1 MDKISVNWDLTK
13 IFKNDDEFLE
23 SIKTLEKLKSN
34 YKNYKGRILKDSNT
48 LKDFILF
55 EKDVSMLLEKVYVYA
70 YLGYYSCMND
80 VKFQEYTEM
89 ANKISDEIDVESSF
103 VTPEIMKSSYSKV
116 LKLLKEADMLEES
129 FRFEKIFRYKDHTL
143 TDSEEKLLSNLSE
156 IFRTPEN
163 SFMSLNNQDIDLGYI
178 KDEKGKKVLLT
189 SSNYGKYLTSK
200 NSRVRKSAFESMYKF
215 YKNHINTISS
225 LYISSVK
232 SDEIYSKIKKFNNAI
247 ESSLYHDNISTKLY
261 KNLIEVNDEN
271 LDLLK
276 KYYKVKSKLLGIKK
290 LNMYDLSVNVSN
302 LKEKDIPYEECLN
315 IIYNALSVLGEKY
328 VSDLKSVINNGT
340 IDVYPKVSKRSGAY
354 QWGTYRTTYVSI
366 NYENNYEGVDT
377 LIHELGHAMH
387 SYYSDSSQSY
397 TYASYPIFLAEI
409 ASTVNEILL
418 EEYMLKNAKTKN
430 EKIYY
435 ISDYLDKFKA
445 TVYRQTMFAEFEY
458 IIHNKYSN
466 GGLLT
471 KDILC
476 DEYYKLNKK
485 NFYPVVKVNEEI
497 KYEWA
502 RIPHFYTPYYVY
514 KYATGF
520 IAATLIADKL
530 LNGDEKFK
538 EKYIK
543 FLSSGG
549 SDYPINILNKL
560 GIDIENIETLN
571 NAYKIFKEKI
581 KELENLTK

>member
-13 IFKNDDEFLE
+13 IFKSDDEFLK
-23 SIKTLEKLKSN
+23 SIKKLEKLKCN
-34 YKNYKGRILKDSNT
+34 YKNYKGKLLKDANT

-55 EKDVSMLLEKVYVYA
+55 EKDVSMILEKVVVYS
-70 YLGYYSCMND
+70 YLGYYECMND

-89 ANKISDEIDVESSF
+89 ANKISDEIEVESSF
-103 VTPEIMKSSYSKV
+103 VIPEIMKSSYNRV
-116 LKLLKEADMLEES
+116 LKLLKESNMEEES
-129 FRFEKIFRYKDHTL
+129 FRFEKMFRYKDHTL
-143 TDSEEKLLSNLSE
+143 SNEEEKLLSNLSE
-156 IFRTPEN
+156 IFRTPESTFN
-163 SFMSLNNQDIDLGYI
+163 SLNNQDIDLGYI
-178 KDEKGKKVLLT
+178 LDEKDKKVSLT
-189 SSNYGKYLTSK
+189 SSNYGKYMTSK
-200 NSRVRKSAFESMYKF
+200 NSKVRESAFKNMYKF
-215 YKNHINTISS
+215 YENHINTISS

-232 SDEIYSKIKKFNNAI
+232 TDEIYAKIKKFNNAI
-247 ESSLYHDNISTKLY
+247 ESSLYHDNISDNLY
-261 KNLIEVNDEN
+261 KNLIEVNDKN

-276 KYYKVKSKLLGIKK
+276 KYYKVKSKILGIKK

-302 LKEKDIPYEECLN
+302 IKEKDIPYEECLN
-315 IIYNALSVLGEKY
+315 IIYKALNPLGEKY
-328 VSDLKSVINNGT
+328 ISDLKSVINNGT
-340 IDVYPKVSKRSGAY
+340 VDVYPKKSKRSGAY

-387 SYYSDSSQSY
+387 SYYSDLNQSY
-397 TYASYPIFLAEI
+397 EYASYPIFLAEI

-418 EEYMLKNAKTKN
+418 EEYMLKNAKTKK

-466 GGLLT
+466 GGVLT

-485 NFYPVVKVNEEI
+485 NFSPVVNVNDEI

-502 RIPHFYTPYYVY
+502 RIPHFYTPFYVY

-520 IAATLIADKL
+520 ISATLIANKL
-530 LNGDEKFK
+530 LSKDEKFK

-549 SDYPINILNKL
+549 SDYPLNTLKKL
-560 GIDIENIETLN
+560 GIDIEDEKTLN
-571 NAYKIFKEKI
+571 HAYDIFKEKI
-581 KELENLTK
+581 QELESLTK

>member
-13 IFKNDDEFLE
+13 IFKSDDEFLNA
-23 SIKTLEKLKSN
+23 IKTLEKLKSN
-34 YKNYKGRILKDSNT
+34 YKKYEGKILKDKDI

-55 EKDVSMLLEKVYVYA
+55 QKDVSMLVEKVYVYA
-70 YLGYYSCMND
+70 YLGYYACMND

-89 ANKISDEIDVESSF
+89 ANKIMDEIDVESSF

-116 LKLLKEADMLEES
+116 LKLLKEADMVDES

-143 TDSEEKLLSNLSE
+143 SDSEEKLLSNLNE

-163 SFMSLNNQDIDLGYI
+163 SFSSLNNQDIDLGFI
-178 KDEKGKKVLLT
+178 KDEKGKKVKLT
-189 SSNYGKYLTSK
+189 SSNYGKYLSSK
-200 NSRVRKSAFESMYKF
+200 NSKVRESAFKNMYKF
-215 YKNHINTISS
+215 YENHINTISS

-232 SDEIYSKIKKFNNAI
+232 TDEIYAKIKKFNNAI
-247 ESSLYHDNISTKLY
+247 ESSLYHDNISINLY
-261 KNLIEVNDEN
+261 KNLIEVNDDN

-290 LNMYDLSVNVSN
+290 LNMYDLSVNASS
-302 LKEKDIPYEECLN
+302 LKEKDISYEECLN
-315 IIYNALSVLGEKY
+315 IIYDALKPLGEKY
-328 VSDLKSVINNGT
+328 VSDLKDVINNGT
-340 IDVYPKVSKRSGAY
+340 VDVYPRVSKRSGAY
-354 QWGTYRTTYVSI
+354 QWGTYRTTYVSL

-387 SYYSDSSQSY
+387 SYYSDQNQTY

-418 EEYMLKNAKTKN
+418 EEYMLKNAKTKK

-466 GGLLT
+466 GEALT
-471 KDILC
+471 KDVLC

-485 NFYPVVKVNEEI
+485 NFYPVVNVNEEI

-502 RIPHFYTPYYVY
+502 RIPHFYTPFYVY

-520 IAATLIADKL
+520 ISASLIADKL
-530 LNGDEKFK
+530 LSGDEKFK

-549 SDYPINILNKL
+549 SDYPLNILKEL
-560 GIDIENIETLN
+560 GIDIEDEETLSH
-571 NAYKIFKEKI
+571 AYNIFKNKI
-581 KELENLTK
+581 KMLENLTK

>member
-23 SIKTLEKLKSN
+23 SIETLEKLKSN
-34 YKNYKGRILKDSNT
+34 YKNYKGEILKDANT

-116 LKLLKEADMLEES
+116 LKLLKKADMLEES

-178 KDEKGKKVLLT
+178 KDEKGKKISLT

-200 NSRVRKSAFESMYKF
+200 NSKVRKSAFESMYKF

-232 SDEIYSKIKKFNNAI
+232 TDEIYSKIKKFNNAI

-290 LNMYDLSVNVSN
+290 LNMYDLSVNVSS

-340 IDVYPKVSKRSGAY
+340 VDVYPKVSKRSGAY

-387 SYYSDSSQSY
+387 SYYSDNNQSY

-418 EEYMLKNAKTKN
+418 EEYMFKNAKTKN

-485 NFYPVVKVNEEI
+485 NFYPVVNVNEEI

-549 SDYPINILNKL
+549 SDYPLNILKKL
-560 GIDIENIETLN
+560 GIDIENVETLN
-571 NAYKIFKEKI
+571 DAYKIFKEKI